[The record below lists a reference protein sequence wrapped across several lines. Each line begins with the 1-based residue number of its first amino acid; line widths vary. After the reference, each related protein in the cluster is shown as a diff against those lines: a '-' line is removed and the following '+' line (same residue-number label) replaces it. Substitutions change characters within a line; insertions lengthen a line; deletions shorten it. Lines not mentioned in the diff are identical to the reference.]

1 LNVTGITT
9 VSNHILPAD
18 NVSYDLGSSTNRF
31 RDLYLSG
38 GTIDLAGG
46 TISFD
51 GTSFNFQ
58 GGTNVGQSVE
68 TESTVFDLLNNIAQ
82 TINFGGDA
90 TTVNIGAL
98 SGSTNVRNNLAVA
111 GQITVGSSD
120 SSVSTLAVTDTTFFL
135 ADTTAETIY
144 FGGAATSIN
153 MGSLGGLT
161 TVATDLTVTGD
172 VILDS
177 DLTVNGNLTLTSLNT
192 SGENNDFVISP
203 QGTGRVIIEP
213 QGGFILN
220 PSTLGNINN
229 VNIGATTR
237 ASGRFTSLEANAQ
250 TRFTAGIS
258 SVDSTTGTVVVQGGM
273 GVGENLNVEG
283 NVSANQLTLRG
294 TVLFENE
301 LSVSSGGTGAGQFN
315 ARGILYGN
323 STDAIQ
329 STAGSDYETPYTGT
343 NQQTSN
349 AILTTTAQGV
359 PVWTDVID
367 CGTF

>member
-1 LNVTGITT
+1 LAGGANTVNIAAPGSATNIAGALNITGLTT
-9 VSNHILPAD
+9 VSNHIIPAA
-18 NVSYDLGSSTNRF
+18 NVTYDLGSSTNRF

-68 TESTVFDLLNNIAQ
+68 TESTTFDLLNNIAQ

-98 SGSTNVRNNLAVA
+98 SGSTNVRNNLAVS

-135 ADTTAETIY
+135 ADATAETIY

-161 TVATDLTVTGD
+161 TLATDLTVTGD

-220 PSTLGNINN
+220 PSTLGTINN
-229 VNIGATTR
+229 VSIGATTR
-237 ASGRFTSLEANAQ
+237 AAGRFTSLEANAQ

-301 LSVSSGGTGAGQFN
+301 LSV
-315 ARGILYGN
+315 
-323 STDAIQ
+323 
-329 STAGSDYETPYTGT
+329 
-343 NQQTSN
+343 
-349 AILTTTAQGV
+349 
-359 PVWTDVID
+359 
-367 CGTF
+367 